1 MNQQHRA
8 PRGAVPPV
16 TLGLRI
22 RMALDYAG
30 LSQEHLM
37 SRFEVS
43 RATVSRWCRDV
54 EPAPKKFV
62 LNEIAVM
69 CEVSP
74 RWLIDGTAPVSHHPP
89 EAPPS
94 GRRGAYRDQ
103 TDTPDEDPGPG
114 STQPVG
120 WIDDPMRRAA

>member
-1 MNQQHRA
+1 VIMNQQHRA

-62 LNEIAVM
+62 LNEIAVDVRGVAAM
-69 CEVSP
+69 VDRRDSAGEPSP
-74 RWLIDGTAPVSHHPP
+74 SRGPAKRS
-89 EAPPS
+89 A
-94 GRRGAYRDQ
+94 GRLPR
-103 TDTPDEDPGPG
+103 PDRHTG
-114 STQPVG
+114 
-120 WIDDPMRRAA
+120 